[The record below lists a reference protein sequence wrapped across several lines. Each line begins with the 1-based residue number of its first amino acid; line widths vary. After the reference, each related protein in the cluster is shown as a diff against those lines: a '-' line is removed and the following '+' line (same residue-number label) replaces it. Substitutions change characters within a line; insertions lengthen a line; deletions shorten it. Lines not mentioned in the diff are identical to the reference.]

1 MDKRKKELIRCTVL
15 LIVSLACGAALAL
28 APETAAAGAGTG
40 LQICLSV
47 LAPSLFPFLVLS
59 VFAVRCG
66 AAALLG
72 RLLERPIR
80 FLFRLPG
87 SCAAVLLMGLIG
99 GYPVGARGAAA
110 LLRSGQITEREAERL
125 CLFCVN
131 AGPAFVLSAVGAGF
145 LHSRRAGA
153 ILLLS
158 GLLGSL
164 ALGLLLRG
172 RGPLPKAERREAARE
187 TAGEAIVSSAADACR
202 SLVSLCCFVVLF
214 STVLAFVRPLL
225 PPGPALPVISALLEV
240 TGGCRDLA
248 LAGAP
253 LWAMAA
259 ALGWGGLSVH
269 LQIRSMPGTPRLSA
283 LRFALARALH
293 GALAALFAFL
303 LNLWFPLEGTA
314 QPVFSPLDQPQGAL
328 GGSPAAS
335 AALLAACAAFLLS
348 CSVPRL
354 LPPRQGRAQKLG
366 K

>member
-1 MDKRKKELIRCTVL
+1 M
-15 LIVSLACGAALAL
+15 
-28 APETAAAGAGTG
+28 
-40 LQICLSV
+40 
-47 LAPSLFPFLVLS
+47 
-59 VFAVRCG
+59 
-66 AAALLG
+66 
-72 RLLERPIR
+72 
-80 FLFRLPG
+80 
-87 SCAAVLLMGLIG
+87 
-99 GYPVGARGAAA
+99 
-110 LLRSGQITEREAERL
+110 
-125 CLFCVN
+125 
-131 AGPAFVLSAVGAGF
+131 
-145 LHSRRAGA
+145 
-153 ILLLS
+153 
-158 GLLGSL
+158 
-164 ALGLLLRG
+164 
-172 RGPLPKAERREAARE
+172 
-187 TAGEAIVSSAADACR
+187 
-202 SLVSLCCFVVLF
+202 
-214 STVLAFVRPLL
+214 
-225 PPGPALPVISALLEV
+225 

-303 LNLWFPLEGTA
+303 LNLWVPLEGTA

-354 LPPRQGRAQKLG
+354 LPPRQGHAQKLG